1 MPALTAAFPGTP
13 GVSPGPPAPEP
24 RSSGEYDHLEP
35 LFEQCARLP
44 ADHPRRRQL
53 RDQLITGYLPVAQHI
68 ARKFSRGRENLD
80 DLEQVAT
87 LGLIHAVDRFE
98 PGRGINF
105 LSFAVPTISGELLR
119 HFRDRASV
127 IRLPRRLRE
136 LQRSLHRAT
145 AELSQQLGRA
155 PRPSEIAAHLGVDL
169 DAVLDALQAQ
179 HADHCA
185 SLDEPAYDDAP
196 SSPGPSRFEAVLA
209 QVDPAIELVEF
220 RESLQPLLDALPER
234 ERRILLLRFFAGLS
248 QTQIAGQ
255 IGISQMHVSRL
266 LAATLA
272 TLRTQLTT
280 QT

>member
-1 MPALTAAFPGTP
+1 MPAPTTPMP
-13 GVSPGPPAPEP
+13 GVPGLSPEPPGPRP
-24 RSSGEYDHLEP
+24 RSSAEYEHLEP
-35 LFEQCARLP
+35 LFEQRARLP
-44 ADHPRRRQL
+44 ADHPHRRQL
-53 RDQLITGYLPVAQHI
+53 RDQLITGYLPLARHI
-68 ARKFSRGRENLD
+68 ARKYARGVHNLD

-98 PGRGINF
+98 PARGINF
-105 LSFAVPTISGELLR
+105 LPFAVPTIRGELLR

-136 LQRSLHRAT
+136 LQRSLQRAT
-145 AELSQQLGRA
+145 GELGHRLGRA

-169 DAVLDALQAQ
+169 DAVLDALQA
-179 HADHCA
+179 HGAGHCA
-185 SLDEPAYDDAP
+185 SLDEPAGDDA

-220 RESLQPLLDALPER
+220 RESLQPLLEALPER
-234 ERRILLLRFFAGLS
+234 ERRILLLRFFAGMS

-266 LAATLA
+266 LAATLT
-272 TLRTQLTT
+272 TLRTKLSTET
-280 QT
+280 

>member
-1 MPALTAAFPGTP
+1 
-13 GVSPGPPAPEP
+13 
-24 RSSGEYDHLEP
+24 
-35 LFEQCARLP
+35 
-44 ADHPRRRQL
+44 
-53 RDQLITGYLPVAQHI
+53 
-68 ARKFSRGRENLD
+68 
-80 DLEQVAT
+80 
-87 LGLIHAVDRFE
+87 VDRFE
-98 PGRGINF
+98 PARGINF

-136 LQRSLHRAT
+136 LQRSLQRAT
-145 AELSQQLGRA
+145 GELGHRLGRA

-169 DAVLDALQAQ
+169 DAVLDALQA
-179 HADHCA
+179 HGAGHCA
-185 SLDEPAYDDAP
+185 SLDEPAGDDA

-220 RESLQPLLDALPER
+220 RESLQPLLHALPER

-266 LAATLA
+266 LAATLT
-272 TLRTQLTT
+272 TLRTKLATET
-280 QT
+280 